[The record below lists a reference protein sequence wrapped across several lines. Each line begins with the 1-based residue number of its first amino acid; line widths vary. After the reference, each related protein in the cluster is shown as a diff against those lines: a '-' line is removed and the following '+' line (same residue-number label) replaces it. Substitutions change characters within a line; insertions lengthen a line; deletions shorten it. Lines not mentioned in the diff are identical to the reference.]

1 MTLGIIE
8 RVLLM
13 RKDQIAERLARIE
26 TILEELK
33 NSYVTKQEFK
43 PIRLVVYGFVG
54 LILTGVI
61 GGFLTGYL
69 N

>member
-1 MTLGIIE
+1 
-8 RVLLM
+8 M